1 MAWNNSNAKNPMQL
15 MLQLLSSAGQGG
27 GNWGYGKQII
37 HATQLR
43 VMYQASLAELRVLKE
58 KHGIAAGVYTQTTD
72 VEGEVNGLLTYDRKV
87 AKIDPA
93 DLRSW
98 HGSLVEGGFEL

>member
-1 MAWNNSNAKNPMQL
+1 MEGGPTAESAAK
-15 MLQLLSSAGQGG
+15 G
-27 GNWGYGKQII
+27 GNWGYGKQMR

-43 VMYQASLAELRVLKE
+43 DMYQASLAELRVLKE

-98 HGSLVEGGFEL
+98 HGGLVEGGFEL